1 MSVINS
7 PQGSSWDAD
16 TLEAK
21 AQDFAG
27 TYVRVLI
34 PGISYTATQFAL
46 FAAAFVS
53 AWTTLAVSG
62 LGYTNLVELAG
73 RIEPLQQLLERV
85 DPAWGNTAL
94 SFLVLE
100 LIAAAHW
107 CILGAHPQDSARGH
121 TPARRVGIRRSRH
134 AQQSVRAF
142 ERRDVRT
149 KQSFLEKL

>member
-100 LIAAAHW
+100 LMSPLLI
-107 CILGAHPQDSARGH
+107 GASLAL
-121 TPARRVGIRRSRH
+121 TPKT
-134 AQQSVRAF
+134 VRAVT
-142 ERRDVRT
+142 R
-149 KQSFLEKL
+149 QLEEWELDEAGMRNKVSELLKDAM

>member
-94 SFLVLE
+94 SLLVLE
-100 LIAAAHW
+100 LMSPLLI
-107 CILGAHPQDSARGH
+107 GASLAL
-121 TPARRVGIRRSRH
+121 TPKT
-134 AQQSVRAF
+134 VRAVT
-142 ERRDVRT
+142 R
-149 KQSFLEKL
+149 QLEEWELDEAGMRNKVSELLKDAM